1 MKRITMKIEKFKGID
16 MYILLKRELEKIG
29 VNFIDEFTFE
39 YNEDKNNEV
48 MAIFDRLEPKNG
60 RL

>member
-1 MKRITMKIEKFKGID
+1 MKIEKFKGID

-60 RL
+60 RI

>member
-29 VNFIDEFTFE
+29 VNFIDDL
-39 YNEDKNNEV
+39 NS
-48 MAIFDRLEPKNG
+48 AAL
-60 RL
+60 